1 MTGIIESICN
11 EVADF
16 FINIVA
22 DKTIT
27 DLLDEKEIKGRR
39 QYEIRCT
46 VRYPQ

>member
-22 DKTIT
+22 DKIINRLIGRKR
-27 DLLDEKEIKGRR
+27 DKGQKE
-39 QYEIRCT
+39 
-46 VRYPQ
+46 V